1 MNPWPFLAFAS
12 LASALLAA
20 GCANPCR
27 EVMHEPTSFPSTIG
41 QPEIPGP
48 LTEAQVIQIT
58 AREIERRKISLDGFR
73 GPFVQRPSATWHSWY
88 VLYDRSKFPGD
99 HFSIEVDDRTGTT
112 RFWGG
117 E

>member
-1 MNPWPFLAFAS
+1 MVALSFAPFELHGFEAS
-12 LASALLAA
+12 ILLGLFDVAL
-20 GCANPCR
+20 
-27 EVMHEPTSFPSTIG
+27 
-41 QPEIPGP
+41 
-48 LTEAQVIQIT
+48 QVIQLA

-73 GPFVQRPSATWHSWY
+73 GPFIQRPSATWHSWY

-99 HFSIEVDDRTGTT
+99 HFSIEVDDQTGTT